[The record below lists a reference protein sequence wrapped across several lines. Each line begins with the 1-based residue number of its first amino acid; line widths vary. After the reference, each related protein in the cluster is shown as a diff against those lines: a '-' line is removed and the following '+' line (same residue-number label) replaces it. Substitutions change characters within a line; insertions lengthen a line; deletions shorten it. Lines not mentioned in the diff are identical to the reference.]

1 MKVLLSIKP
10 EYVERIFSGQKKFEY
25 RRTIFRDPNVTSV
38 VVYASSPV
46 RLVVGEFEVNH
57 VLQHS
62 IKRLWKTTKEF
73 AGISE
78 ENFFQYFWGKET
90 GYAISIGRTR
100 HYRRPLLLAKEFG
113 IAPPQS
119 FAYLDD

>member
-25 RRTIFRDPNVTSV
+25 RRAIFKDPNVTSV
-38 VVYASSPV
+38 VVYASSPIK
-46 RLVVGEFEVNH
+46 LVVGEFEVND
-57 VLQHS
+57 VLYHS
-62 IKRLWKTTKEF
+62 TKRLWKTTRAF

-78 ENFFQYFWGKET
+78 ENFFRYFWGKKT
-90 GYAISIGRTR
+90 GYAISIGKTR
-100 HYRRPLLLAKEFG
+100 RYRSPLVLTQTFG
-113 IAPPQS
+113 ITPPQS